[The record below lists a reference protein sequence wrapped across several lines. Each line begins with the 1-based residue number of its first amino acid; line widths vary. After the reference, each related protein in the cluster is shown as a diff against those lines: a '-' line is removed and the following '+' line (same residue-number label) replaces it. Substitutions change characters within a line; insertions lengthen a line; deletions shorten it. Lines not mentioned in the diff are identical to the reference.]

1 MELLGI
7 ESHFLEKSGEKC
19 SQPVKHLSTDSL
31 HREHTCK
38 IVRSAFS
45 SQRTPLWASALV
57 DGAATET
64 QIRTIKVL
72 IIIELK

>member
-1 MELLGI
+1 MELLET

-19 SQPVKHLSTDSL
+19 SQPVKPLSTDSL

-45 SQRTPLWASALV
+45 SQRTPLRDLALV
-57 DGAATET
+57 GGAGTGT
-64 QIRTIKVL
+64 QIRTIKVI